1 MKLMIS
7 SQATRRVCFFFFV
20 LSRKSLIKGAS
31 QIQNHL
37 SARKSRPS
45 RRPVPSFRPQNPPH
59 ADFSFRP
66 TDFPVSSYRLFRR
79 PYRLVFVSLRG
90 HSDESYGPQTVSILL
105 TPGIDKRAKLNSRRE
120 NVEGC
125 PDGEASRAHQRVRTW
140 SSAHAMVSTGRGSS
154 AHCSVRQCPL
164 QRPPVP
170 TGESAGGHWR
180 IGWCPLE
187 SERSGVSSIVSW
199 RVIELP

>member
-1 MKLMIS
+1 MS
-7 SQATRRVCFFFFV
+7 
-20 LSRKSLIKGAS
+20 LSRKPFTRGTQTLHKGRREIAPVELDS
-31 QIQNHL
+31 TTRGATQVQNRL
-37 SARKSRPS
+37 PARQSRPS
-45 RRPVPSFRPQNPPH
+45 RRPVTLFRPQNPPH

-66 TDFPVSSYRLFRR
+66 TDFPASSYRLFRR

-140 SSAHAMVSTGRGSS
+140 SSAHATVPIRRDSS
-154 AHCSVRQCPL
+154 VHCSVRQWAL
-164 QRPPVP
+164 ENPPVP
-170 TGESAGGHWR
+170 TGESAGAHWR
-180 IGWCPLE
+180 ANVQGCLQ
-187 SERSGVSSIVSW
+187 SSLG
-199 RVIELP
+199 E